1 MNKTGHSTSVYLL
14 PGMSVKLKAPGY
26 FIKHGSVMHEHRE
39 GSVKIRLLTQGFV
52 VDDETVGEIEVVEEE
67 PAVIYKHK
75 KFSENIITFYALTG
89 EKGYVYVIA
98 VPIHDHASIVSGG
111 PAYGSYFSDD
121 QTITNETEE

>member
-39 GSVKIRLLTQGFV
+39 GSTKTRILEQGFV
-52 VDDETVGEIEVVEEE
+52 VDDEIVGTIEAVANE

-75 KFSENIITFYALTG
+75 KASENIITFYALTG
-89 EKGYVYVIA
+89 EKGYVYVIS
-98 VPIHDHASIVSGG
+98 VPIHDHSTIVQGG
-111 PAYGSYFSDD
+111 PAHGSYFSDSGE
-121 QTITNETEE
+121 ETEG